1 MQVPHIFY
9 PGYAARSAEVN
20 ENFAALAEA
29 ITTLAQRVDAIEGI
43 GVPIPGS
50 YFLMGYQTGL
60 IPAGAGAIIEGIVY
74 TGNLTLAGSPGATSG
89 SLTLALREVKNELHI
104 AEPQSSRTTK
114 TMNETIEAGWTFTPG
129 QGLAL
134 NMPDDD
140 GEIRAIRFAR
150 ASTRLHIGNHLNAKD
165 GSSVMLFLIRQAN
178 A

>member
-29 ITTLAQRVDAIEGI
+29 ITTLTQRVDAIEGV

-60 IPAGAGAIIEGIVY
+60 IPAGAGAVVEGIVY
-74 TGNLTLAGSPGATSG
+74 TGTLTLSGAPGATTG
-89 SLTLALREVKNELHI
+89 PLTLVLREAKNELHI
-104 AEPQSSRTTK
+104 GPPLSSRQFVNI
-114 TMNETIEAGWTFTPG
+114 NETIDATWTFTPG

-165 GSSVMLFLIRQAN
+165 GSTVMLFLIRQAN